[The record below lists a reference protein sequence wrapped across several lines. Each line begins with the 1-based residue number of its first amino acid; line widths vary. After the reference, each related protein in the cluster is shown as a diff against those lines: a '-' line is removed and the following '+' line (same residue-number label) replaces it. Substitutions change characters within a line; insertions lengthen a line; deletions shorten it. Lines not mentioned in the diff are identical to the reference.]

1 MGTIQKQSINQSLV
15 QYIGVGI
22 GALSVMLLYPMDK
35 EAYGLARFLLGTG
48 LLFAPLINLGFSAIA
63 IRFFEEFGD
72 KSGKKKG
79 FLGFL
84 LLFNLI
90 GAIIFIIL
98 AFLFKSQIF
107 EFYEERSPLFL
118 QFLPYLVPLAILF
131 SLFQI
136 LTSYS
141 TNYHKIVVPSLIQNL
156 VKISLPIL
164 FILMLYNVIGYEGIA
179 NGLVTHWVIAVLA
192 LFAYLYYL
200 GALNWKLDFSFLTK
214 ERMGRIKS
222 FATYGLLANYGSLLA
237 TRIDEF
243 MIPTLIDFTSNGAYA
258 IAAFIGSAIMIPGTA
273 VMQISSPIIAKS
285 IQEGD
290 WKNVG
295 SIYTK
300 ASTNLTLIGLFFFV
314 AIICSVEDLFSM
326 MSKPEEMVSGFSV
339 VLFICLAK
347 LIDMMT
353 SVNNQI
359 INYSKYYR
367 FGMWAIIVL
376 GIMNV
381 FLNLFL
387 IPKYGIT
394 GAAMATF
401 TSLVLY
407 NILKLGFIYYKFK
420 IQPFTKQTWMLI
432 FIASLSFVAGYFIP
446 ITGTAW
452 MDIFIRSIAI
462 GIVYLPT
469 VLYLKI
475 SPDVNDLL
483 KKRWEKING

>member
-1 MGTIQKQSINQSLV
+1 
-15 QYIGVGI
+15 
-22 GALSVMLLYPMDK
+22 
-35 EAYGLARFLLGTG
+35 
-48 LLFAPLINLGFSAIA
+48 
-63 IRFFEEFGD
+63 
-72 KSGKKKG
+72 
-79 FLGFL
+79 
-84 LLFNLI
+84 
-90 GAIIFIIL
+90 
-98 AFLFKSQIF
+98 
-107 EFYEERSPLFL
+107 
-118 QFLPYLVPLAILF
+118 
-131 SLFQI
+131 
-136 LTSYS
+136 
-141 TNYHKIVVPSLIQNL
+141 
-156 VKISLPIL
+156 
-164 FILMLYNVIGYEGIA
+164 
-179 NGLVTHWVIAVLA
+179 
-192 LFAYLYYL
+192 
-200 GALNWKLDFSFLTK
+200 
-214 ERMGRIKS
+214 
-222 FATYGLLANYGSLLA
+222 
-237 TRIDEF
+237 

-452 MDIFIRSIAI
+452 MDILIRSIAI

-483 KKRWEKING
+483 NKRWEKIKG